1 MTIAQRIG
9 QVSVNVET
17 ATRAGEFTTLAKHIL
32 ANGGKISAAAAA
44 AAHSSRENNLG
55 PKLADIM
62 KMAGGGHDLSR
73 NTLATLQK
81 AAAGAGTLSSFS
93 DYSVIAQGF
102 VNSLANFSAFDGM
115 LSAMTPLP
123 VGTGTVGAVS
133 VGASAYSV
141 GEGSAKQI
149 SRLTITNQQAVPTK
163 AHALIVITDE
173 LARSPLVAASQLLQR
188 ELQMA
193 VGIATDAKFIDVI
206 TSGVSTATSV
216 GATAEAVL
224 TDIAALLQQVT
235 LGQGSRPFIITT
247 SLVAKMWSTLGVTGT
262 TGQRAFPEMGPMGG
276 SICGIPV
283 LVSDGLLAG
292 TVMLVD
298 ASGIGAGSADLA
310 LFENREGAL
319 QMDSAPDSPPTAS
332 TNLVSLWQSNL
343 VGLMVERWFV
353 AVKLRSD
360 AVALVNNSGSYQTGF
375 SPP

>member
-1 MTIAQRIG
+1 MTIAQRVA
-9 QVSVNVET
+9 QVSSNIEV
-17 ATRAGEFTTLAKHIL
+17 ATRAGEFVVLVKHIL
-32 ANGGKISAAAAA
+32 ASGGKISAAAAA

-73 NTLATLQK
+73 ATLQK

-133 VGASAYSV
+133 VGASAFSV

-149 SRLTITNQQAVPTK
+149 SRLTITSQQVVPTK

-173 LARSPLVAASQLLQR
+173 LARSPLVAATQLLQR

-193 VGIATDAKFIDVI
+193 VGIATDAKFIDTI

-216 GATAEAVL
+216 GATAESVL
-224 TDIAALLQQVT
+224 ADIAGLLQSVT
-235 LGQGSRPFIITT
+235 LGQGSRPYIVTT

-262 TGQRAFPEMGPMGG
+262 TGQRAFPEMTPMGG
-276 SICGIPV
+276 SIAGVPV
-283 LVSDGLLAG
+283 LISDSMLTGN
-292 TVMLVD
+292 VMLVD
-298 ASGIGAGSADLA
+298 ASGLGAGSSDLA
-310 LFENREGAL
+310 LSEIREGVV

-332 TNLVSLWQSNL
+332 TNLVSLWQNNL
-343 VGLMVERWFV
+343 TGILVERWMV
-353 AVKLRSD
+353 NVKLRSD
-360 AVALVNNSGSYQTGF
+360 AVALVNNSGSYQGGF